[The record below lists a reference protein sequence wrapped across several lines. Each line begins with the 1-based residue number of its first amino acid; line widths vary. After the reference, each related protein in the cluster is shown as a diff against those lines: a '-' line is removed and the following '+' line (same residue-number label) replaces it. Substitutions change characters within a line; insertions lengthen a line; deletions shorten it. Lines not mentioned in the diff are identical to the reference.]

1 MKFEKYI
8 VDIENFP
15 KQGITFKD
23 ITPLLGNAE
32 AFAAC
37 AEALAEMVNSP
48 VDKVV
53 CIDARGF
60 FFGGLLAQKL
70 NAGLIPVRKQGK
82 LPDKTIQKSYALEY
96 GEDVLE
102 MHANAIKKGDRVLI
116 HDDVL
121 ATGGTAK
128 AVCDLV
134 TDLGGVIVQCNFI
147 IELDF
152 LNGAQQLN
160 APVKSL
166 ITY

>member
-1 MKFEKYI
+1 MTFEKYI

-15 KQGITFKD
+15 KQGIIFKD

-37 AEALAEMVNSP
+37 AEALVKIVDSP

-60 FFGGLLAQKL
+60 FFGGLLAEKL
-70 NAGLIPVRKQGK
+70 NAGLIPVRKKGK
-82 LPDKTIQKSYALEY
+82 LPDKTIQKSYSLEY

-134 TDLGGVIVQCNFI
+134 TELGGIIVQCNFI
-147 IELDF
+147 IQLEFLD
-152 LNGAQQLN
+152 GASKLN

>member
-1 MKFEKYI
+1 MKLENYI

-15 KQGITFKD
+15 KQGIVFKD

-37 AEALAEMVNSP
+37 AEALTKMVDSP
-48 VDKVV
+48 IDKVV
-53 CIDARGF
+53 CVDARGF
-60 FFGGLLAQKL
+60 FFGGLLAEKL
-70 NAGLIPVRKQGK
+70 NAGLVPVRKKGK
-82 LPDKTIQKSYALEY
+82 LPDKTIQQSYALEY
-96 GEDVLE
+96 GEDILE

-134 TDLGGVIVQCNFI
+134 TKLGGIIVQCNFI